1 MSKRGYLEA
10 RAVNEEDWV
19 CRIEDS
25 SIGILGAKWSP
36 DSRHIITF
44 SDYQVDPSFKTH
56 KDIKKK

>member
-44 SDYQVDPSFKTH
+44 SDYQVKINFQA
-56 KDIKKK
+56 KK